1 VRQVLRDDDLV
12 ARWGGEE
19 FLIALPDAD
28 ADAAVEVMNRI
39 RAHLARTLDGGQV
52 RFTASFGVTDSTAAP
67 SLQEL
72 IQLAD
77 VGLYQSKAAGRDRTS
92 VGAWSDARTT
102 LGQANGTKRAPAF
115 HRAAA
120 DDEPTTG

>member
-1 VRQVLRDDDLV
+1 MLREVDQV

-19 FLIALPDAD
+19 FVIVMPG
-28 ADAAVEVMNRI
+28 ADAAQAVKVLERVQANLANVVRG
-39 RAHLARTLDGGQV
+39 AHVA
-52 RFTASFGVTDSTAAP
+52 FTASFGVTDSTAAP

-92 VGAWSDARTT
+92 IGVWNSSREALGSGNGAR
-102 LGQANGTKRAPAF
+102 RAPAF

-120 DDEPTTG
+120 DDEPNTE

>member
-1 VRQVLRDDDLV
+1 MD
-12 ARWGGEE
+12 
-19 FLIALPDAD
+19 
-28 ADAAVEVMNRI
+28 RI
-39 RAHLARTLDGGQV
+39 RANLARSLDGGRV

-77 VGLYQSKAAGRDRTS
+77 VGLYQSKAAGRDRTT
-92 VGAWSDARTT
+92 VGVWHNGRDPLAS
-102 LGQANGTKRAPAF
+102 GNGTRRAPAF

-120 DDEPTTG
+120 EDEPNTA